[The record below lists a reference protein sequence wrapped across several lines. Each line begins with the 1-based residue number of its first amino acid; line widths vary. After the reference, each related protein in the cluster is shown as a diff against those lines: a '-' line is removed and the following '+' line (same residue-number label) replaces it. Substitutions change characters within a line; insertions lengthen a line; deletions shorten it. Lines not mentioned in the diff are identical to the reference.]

1 MSRITSQVT
10 ARRPGQK
17 AWRIAFETQKSS
29 WLLRCFR
36 GYRAPL
42 YCRTVEVAL
51 YLSSKNLLP
60 ASRVL
65 ALFCHRAVQRSLQA
79 STHLERSCSC
89 SASRAR
95 RRPSN
100 GPITTLARPSHELKR
115 SNERPLYNF
124 TQPPI
129 LCKIHH
135 TTCIP
140 QHAPALRRC
149 CYLHYDCLTE
159 KTPHQQLPC
168 HQQHTTHGRHTWRP
182 SWIATRG
189 GGP

>member
-29 WLLRCFR
+29 WLLRFFR
-36 GYRAPL
+36 RYRAPL

-60 ASRVL
+60 ASRV
-65 ALFCHRAVQRSLQA
+65 FCHRAVQRSLQA
-79 STHLERSCSC
+79 STSTHERSCLHC
-89 SASRAR
+89 SA

-100 GPITTLARPSHELKR
+100 GPITTLARPSHELTR

-124 TQPPI
+124 PQPPSF
-129 LCKIHH
+129 CKAHH
-135 TTCIP
+135 TTCVP

-149 CYLHYDCLTE
+149 CYPHYDCLTE
-159 KTPHQQLPC
+159 KTPHQQLPG
-168 HQQHTTHGRHTWRP
+168 HQQHTTHGRHTWHP